1 MKVAF
6 DTVMLAAYLHPE
18 AKYPPSFDRLPER
31 LKHLVTTLDARNATV
46 IIPTPALSEFLVLAA
61 NQGPAYVSELADN
74 SVFRIEPFDQMAAI
88 EAADAQIRATAQ
100 GDKRGGATGR
110 WQVVKVDRQIVA
122 VAKVR
127 KVDVL
132 YAGEK
137 DVRNLAASM
146 GVVAQGPETLPL
158 PPQTLFT
165 QAGLSES

>member
-1 MKVAF
+1 MRVAF

-18 AKYPPSFDRLPER
+18 ARFPPSFDRLPER
-31 LKHLVTTLDARNATV
+31 KYLVRTLDARNATI

-61 NQGPAYVSELADN
+61 NQGPEYVSQLADS

-88 EAADAQIRATAQ
+88 EAADAQIRATEN
-100 GDKRGGATGR
+100 GDKRGGSTGR

-122 VAKVR
+122 IAKVR

-137 DVRNLAASM
+137 DVRNLAATM
-146 GVVAQGPETLPL
+146 GVVVQGPETLPL
-158 PPQTLFT
+158 PPQTLFS
-165 QAGLSES
+165 QAGLPEI